1 MNTILSSLRHARLSR
16 LPAWLALG
24 LLAACAAPPA
34 PDTAPQTSPASEPA
48 VTPVQ
53 PGQPG
58 EASKPQAPS
67 WPQPVARPASK
78 PVAPSNKFYVKTSW
92 QHLPGWQQEDF
103 SGLWKGLLANCRSVL
118 LRTGSTPPQHAPAV
132 VDSYAWQRSCAAARQ
147 LGATPDA
154 AAIRQF
160 LETWLEPWNVRQGTQ
175 EARSIATGY
184 YEPVVH
190 ASRQPEGL
198 YQWPLLEVPKDLLT
212 IDLGR
217 LYPELVGKRV
227 RGKVVGNR
235 VVPYDTRG
243 ELDQPERRPPSI
255 VYVNDPVEAFFL
267 QIQGSGRAVINTGAE
282 QGKVIRLAYADHNG
296 HPYVSIGK
304 WLVDQGEMPL
314 SQASMQGI
322 KAWAQQ
328 NPNRVKTL
336 LNVNPGMVFFRE
348 EPIPDPEVGPNGAF
362 GLPLTPRRSIAVD
375 PSIVPLG
382 SLAYLSTTFPGSQ
395 QPFNRV
401 MLAQDTGGAIK
412 GAARVDVFW
421 GFGDEAGDIA
431 GKMKNPSRL
440 WVLWPKGEGAPT
452 DSR

>member
-1 MNTILSSLRHARLSR
+1 MNLIFSSRPFLQLSTWLS
-16 LPAWLALG
+16 AG
-24 LLAACAAPPA
+24 LLAACSSLPSPEPEHSPSSPDTSASTSASTPTAPP
-34 PDTAPQTSPASEPA
+34 PSSQPQTE
-48 VTPVQ
+48 TW
-53 PGQPG
+53 
-58 EASKPQAPS
+58 PQA
-67 WPQPVARPASK
+67 VARPASR
-78 PVAPSNKFYVKTSW
+78 PAAASNKFYVKTSW
-92 QHLPGWQQEDF
+92 QHLPGWSQEDF
-103 SGLWKGLLANCRSVL
+103 SGLWKGLLANCRSIL
-118 LRTGSTPPQHAPAV
+118 LRTGSTPAQHAPAV
-132 VDSYAWQRSCAAARQ
+132 VDSYAWQRSCTAARQ
-147 LGATPDA
+147 LGSQPDA
-154 AAIRQF
+154 ASIRQF
-160 LETWLEPWNVRQGTQ
+160 IETWLEPWNVRQGSQ

-190 ASRQPEGL
+190 VTRQAVGT
-198 YQWPLLEVPKDLLT
+198 YQWPLYEVPKDLLT
-212 IDLGR
+212 IDLGS
-217 LYPELVGKRV
+217 LYPDLIGKRV

-243 ELDQPERRPPSI
+243 ELDQPDRRPPSI

-267 QIQGSGRAVINTGAE
+267 QIQGSGRAVIDAGPE

-322 KAWAQQ
+322 KAWAQRH
-328 NPNRVKTL
+328 PDRVKTL

-348 EPIPDPEVGPNGAF
+348 EAIPDPTVGPKGAF

-375 PSIVPLG
+375 PAIVPLG
-382 SLAYLSTTFPGSQ
+382 SLAYLSTTFPGTQ
-395 QPFNRV
+395 QPFNQL

-421 GFGDEAGDIA
+421 GFGEEAGEIA